1 MKNSLV
7 CFLPF
12 FYDNSG
18 HEVSFIKLLQKISF
32 KLKKRFLVILP
43 KKNIFNFNLKNHK
56 KIIFSLKIKDL
67 KFLYNLF
74 KNFLAIS
81 NLLKKNNF
89 NKKDIVYLD
98 GYNLVFLILF
108 TLTFLI
114 NKQRNFIIIYSRY
127 NLEGFSGFIYLYCFK
142 IIKNISHK
150 FILLTD
156 TEELKKKNLITF
168 KIKSI
173 LMPIPHI
180 FKITKIVKKKLNPLN
195 IKILFPGK
203 FRKDKFSKNFHNFLI
218 TNNSKNIKINISKK
232 FSYYDNYKY
241 KFKRFDENLS
251 RQKYLN
257 LFKETNFII
266 LPYNDKLYKYRSS
279 GIFIES
285 ISLKKITF
293 VSKATWMADELRK
306 FKLDCL
312 VVKDWSSFKLSNSLK
327 IYDDPEIKKKI
338 DIMHKKYLSF
348 HNEKNFI
355 SIFKTI
361 IN

>member
-7 CFLPF
+7 CFLPY

-18 HEVSFIKLLQKISF
+18 HEVSFIKLLKKISF
-32 KLKKRFLVILP
+32 KLKKGFLVILP
-43 KKNIFNFNLKNHK
+43 KKNILNFNLKNHK
-56 KIIFSLKIKDL
+56 KIIFSLKNKDL

-74 KNFLAIS
+74 KNFLVIS

-98 GYNLVFLILF
+98 GYNLVFLIIF
-108 TLTFLI
+108 TLAFLI
-114 NKQRNFIIIYSRY
+114 NKQRNFFVIYSRY
-127 NLEGFSGFIYLYCFK
+127 NLEGFSGFICLYCFK

-150 FILLTD
+150 VILLTD
-156 TEELKKKNLITF
+156 TDKLKKNLTTF

-173 LMPIPHI
+173 LMPIPHT
-180 FKITKIVKKKLNPLN
+180 FKRSKIVKKKLNPLN

-218 TNNSKNIKINISKK
+218 TNNSKDIEINISNK

-241 KFKRFDENLS
+241 KFKRFTENLS

-279 GIFIES
+279 GIFIEA

-293 VSKATWMADELRK
+293 VSKATWMADELQK
-306 FKLDCL
+306 FKLGCL

-355 SIFKTI
+355 SVFKTI